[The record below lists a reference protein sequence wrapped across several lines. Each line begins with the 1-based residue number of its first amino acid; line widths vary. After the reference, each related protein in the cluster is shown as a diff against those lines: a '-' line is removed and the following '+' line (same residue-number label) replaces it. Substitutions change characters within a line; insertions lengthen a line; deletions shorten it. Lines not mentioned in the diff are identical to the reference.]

1 MYCIFIPFISYRK
14 LKTIAIYNV
23 SCYNGDEVIFMI
35 TLTEKD
41 IVELFEKNGIELGK
55 IEETVVEKLKEKK
68 LKVATAESCTG
79 GLISER
85 ITRVSGSSAVFD
97 CGVCPYANE
106 IKEKVLGVR
115 HDTLSILGAVSAETA
130 IQMAEGVKKL
140 SGADIAVSTTGIAGP
155 TGGTV
160 QKPVG
165 LVFMGVCTETEAY
178 AIKLLLGEENTRDY
192 IRAMASSAALFTVLS
207 EAVKFNDE
215 W

>member
-23 SCYNGDEVIFMI
+23 SCYNEDEVIFMI

-97 CGVCPYANE
+97 CGVCSYANE

>member
-97 CGVCPYANE
+97 CGVCSYANE

>member
-41 IVELFEKNGIELGK
+41 IVELFEKNGNEMGK
-55 IEETVVEKLKEKK
+55 IEETVLEKLKEKK

-97 CGVCPYANE
+97 CGVCSYANE